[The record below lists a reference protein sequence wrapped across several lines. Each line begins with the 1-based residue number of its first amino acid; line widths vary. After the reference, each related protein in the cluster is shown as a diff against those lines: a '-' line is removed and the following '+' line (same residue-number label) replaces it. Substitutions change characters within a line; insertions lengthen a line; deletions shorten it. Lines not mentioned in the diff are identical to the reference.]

1 MTYLEKYKAMAEFNE
16 AKEGDAIDVQ
26 VAHMRKELKAGRVTI
41 WFLEM
46 YRDRL
51 RKTLAH
57 QVEFPKAPL
66 PKVALVS
73 ARRYMAI
80 HTILAIPHVKEAA

>member
-16 AKEGDAIDVQ
+16 TKEGDAVEIQ
-26 VAHMRKELKAGRVTI
+26 IAHTRKELKAGRVTI

-51 RKTLAH
+51 RKTLGH
-57 QVEFPKAPL
+57 EVENRRAPL
-66 PKVALVS
+66 PKIALIS

-80 HTILAIPHVKEAA
+80 HTILAMPGSAA